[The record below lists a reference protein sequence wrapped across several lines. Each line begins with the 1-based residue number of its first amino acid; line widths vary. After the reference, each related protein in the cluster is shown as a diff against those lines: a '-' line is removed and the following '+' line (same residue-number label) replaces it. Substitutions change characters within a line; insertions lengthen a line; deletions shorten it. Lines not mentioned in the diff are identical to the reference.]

1 MKKFKNLLKIGLLG
15 LCVPFMFAFSGCSLG
30 GKEDAAIYIVS
41 LEKTE
46 TPDGVVFDITYSDG
60 SSEFFTIE
68 KAQDGKDGKDGK
80 DGSLVDTIRKT
91 DTKGNVD
98 IYTIFFKDG

>member
-1 MKKFKNLLKIGLLG
+1 MKKFKNWLKIGLLG
-15 LCVPFMFAFSGCSLG
+15 FCVPFMVAFSGCSFG
-30 GKEDAAIYIVS
+30 GNEETAIYIVS

-68 KAQDGKDGKDGK
+68 KASK
-80 DGSLVDTIRKT
+80 SLIIRNMLTYPKNIFSGTIP
-91 DTKGNVD
+91 
-98 IYTIFFKDG
+98 FLLLS